1 MTNCSFSELKN
12 MFPKKHTHYLSKK
25 DTLASEK
32 TINGLIACLSAKM
45 KQLNA

>member
-1 MTNCSFSELKN
+1 MTNCSFSELKKHVS
-12 MFPKKHTHYLSKK
+12 KKNTHYLSKK

-32 TINGLIACLSAKM
+32 TIIGLIACLSAKM